1 MPKRDLF
8 HDAVKNALVNEGWII
23 TDDPLHLRISVKVDV
38 FIDLGAE
45 KMFAAEKEGKK
56 IAVEV
61 KSFAGNSDISEFHT
75 ALGQFL
81 NYQDALEI
89 KEPERILFLAVP
101 LDTYET
107 FFQDPFILA
116 AIRKHKL
123 RLLVYNPTEEVISEW
138 IN

>member
-8 HDAVKNALVNEGWII
+8 HDAVKNALIKDGWII

-38 FIDLGAE
+38 LIDLGAE

-81 NYQDALEI
+81 NYQAALEI
-89 KEPERILFLAVP
+89 KEPERVLFLAVP

-107 FFQDPFILA
+107 FFQDSFILA
-116 AIRKHKL
+116 ATRKHKL